1 MSRTSALKDVR
12 RFMRSPDGQS
22 WLEGIREIL
31 LGRTIQRITFA
42 AEDSGVATTLYLD
55 NNEIY
60 RFTDEELTLES
71 IYERY
76 SAFFFESDSHP

>member
-12 RFMRSPDGQS
+12 RFMCSPDGKS

-31 LGRTIQRITFA
+31 LGRTIRRITFA
-42 AEDSGVATTLYLD
+42 AEDSGVATTLYFD

-60 RFTDEELTLES
+60 RFTDEEMTLEAL
-71 IYERY
+71 YERY
-76 SAFFFESDSHP
+76 NAIFSESDSYP